1 MLWPFPLSVIKMYL
15 YITDIAKIRM
25 GGKREKDSEKR
36 LIPYSKIT
44 YHFKINFL
52 NSFRFIYTHSFT
64 LYNP

>member
-1 MLWPFPLSVIKMYL
+1 MLWPFPLSVIKIYL
-15 YITDIAKIRM
+15 YISDIAKMRM
-25 GGKREKDSEKR
+25 GGKKDSEKR

-52 NSFRFIYTHSFT
+52 NSFRFMHTHPFT